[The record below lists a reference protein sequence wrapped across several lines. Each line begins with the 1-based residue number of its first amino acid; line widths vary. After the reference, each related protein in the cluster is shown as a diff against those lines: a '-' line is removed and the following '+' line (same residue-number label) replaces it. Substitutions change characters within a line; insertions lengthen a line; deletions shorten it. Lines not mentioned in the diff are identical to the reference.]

1 MKVKLLKINLYLSQ
15 NKKMPVYLLLFTL
28 LFPAD
33 DPVLS
38 TIFNEAIKRGV
49 PKGYLEKTFD
59 KNKIT
64 VHEKIPEFFAR
75 PYEKKGWDV
84 YKKIFIT
91 PKRIEGGIKFY
102 NEYGDLLK
110 KTILGNNV
118 SVDPFIVLSIIGIE
132 SNYGLNKG
140 RYTVFNALYTQIL
153 RMPKRSKWAKGQ
165 LVDFLVLCY
174 EDKIPPHSIQGSYAG
189 AFGYGQF
196 IPSSFI
202 SYSLDGNNDGKRKPY
217 DWEDVFASIAN
228 YLIKNGYP
236 TSEYDDGK
244 VYKSI
249 YAYNHADNYVKAVL
263 GLSAEIK
270 KGVDKK

>member
-75 PYEKKGWDV
+75 PYEKKSWDV

-110 KTILGNNV
+110 KTILSNNV

-165 LVDFLVLCY
+165 LVDFLV
-174 EDKIPPHSIQGSYAG
+174 
-189 AFGYGQF
+189 
-196 IPSSFI
+196 
-202 SYSLDGNNDGKRKPY
+202 
-217 DWEDVFASIAN
+217 
-228 YLIKNGYP
+228 
-236 TSEYDDGK
+236 
-244 VYKSI
+244 
-249 YAYNHADNYVKAVL
+249 
-263 GLSAEIK
+263 
-270 KGVDKK
+270 

>member
-1 MKVKLLKINLYLSQ
+1 
-15 NKKMPVYLLLFTL
+15 MPVYLLLLTF
-28 LFPAD
+28 LFSAN

-38 TIFNEAIKRGV
+38 AIFDEATKKGV
-49 PKGYLEKTFD
+49 PKEFLEQTFN
-59 KNKIT
+59 KQKIT
-64 VHEKIPEFFAR
+64 IHDKIPEFFAR
-75 PYEKKGWDV
+75 PYEKKSWDV
-84 YKKIFIT
+84 YKKIFVT
-91 PKRIEGGIKFY
+91 PKRIESGVKFY
-102 NEYGDLLK
+102 NQYGDLLQ
-110 KTILGNNV
+110 KTIKKNNV
-118 SVDPFIVLSIIGIE
+118 SVDPYIVLSIIGIE

-140 RYTVFNALYTQIL
+140 RYTVFNALYTQVL
-153 RMPKRSKWAKGQ
+153 KMPKRSKWAKRQ

-174 EDKIPPHSIQGSYAG
+174 EDKISPHSIKGSYAG

-202 SYSLDGNNDGKRKPY
+202 SYSVDGNNDGKRKPY

-236 TSEYDDGK
+236 TSGYNEDK

-263 GLSAEIK
+263 ALTGEIK
-270 KGVDKK
+270 KSIDEK